1 MKVSRIT
8 VIAIILLLITGVAF
22 TKTQAPIQGKK
33 REIVRQYRTLELLK
47 ILDLSEEE
55 SEVVLPVLK
64 EIDKNRETFHFQQQ
78 QFLNEIEFAIKQN
91 EDEAKISELN
101 NKFMK
106 LPKDFENKR
115 AKLYNKL
122 RSHLSE
128 EQFAKFLVF
137 NRKFTKQLQ
146 ERIKAIHDQPRK
158 HPLPRR

>member
-8 VIAIILLLITGVAF
+8 AIAIILLLIAGSAFAQKPGVNPGR
-22 TKTQAPIQGKK
+22 KG
-33 REIVRQYRTLELLK
+33 EIVKQYRTLELLK

-55 SEVVLPVLK
+55 SEAVLPVLK
-64 EIDKNRETFHFQQQ
+64 EIDKNRETFYFQQQ

-91 EDEAKISELN
+91 ENEAKIAELN
-101 NKFMK
+101 NKLMN

-137 NRKFTKQLQ
+137 NRKFAKQLQ
-146 ERIKAIHDQPRK
+146 ERVKAIHEQPRK

>member
-22 TKTQAPIQGKK
+22 AKTQSPIQGKK

-91 EDEAKISELN
+91 EDETKISELN
-101 NKFMK
+101 NKLIK
-106 LPKDFENKR
+106 LQKDFEKEKI
-115 AKLYNKL
+115 KLHEKL

-137 NRKFTKQLQ
+137 NRKFAEQLR
-146 ERIKAIHDQPRK
+146 ERVKAIHNQPLK
-158 HPLPRR
+158 QPPPRR

>member
-22 TKTQAPIQGKK
+22 AKPQAPIQGKK
-33 REIVRQYRTLELLK
+33 REVVKQYRTLELLK

-55 SEVVLPVLK
+55 SEVVLPILK
-64 EIDKNRETFHFQQQ
+64 EIDKNRETFYFQQQ

-91 EDEAKISELN
+91 EDEAKIAELN
-101 NKFMK
+101 NKLMN

-146 ERIKAIHDQPRK
+146 ERIKAIHNQPWNQPPPKR
-158 HPLPRR
+158 

>member
-22 TKTQAPIQGKK
+22 AKTQALIQGKK

-55 SEVVLPVLK
+55 SEVVLPILK
-64 EIDKNRETFHFQQQ
+64 EIDKNRETFYFQQQ

-91 EDEAKISELN
+91 EDETKISELN

-146 ERIKAIHDQPRK
+146 ERVKAIHDQPWNQ
-158 HPLPRR
+158 PPPRR

>member
-22 TKTQAPIQGKK
+22 AKTQSPIQGKK

-91 EDEAKISELN
+91 EDETKISELN

>member
-22 TKTQAPIQGKK
+22 AKTQAPIQGKK

-55 SEVVLPVLK
+55 SEVVLPILK
-64 EIDKNRETFHFQQQ
+64 EIDKNRETFYFQQQ
-78 QFLNEIEFAIKQN
+78 QLLNEIEFAIKQN
-91 EDEAKISELN
+91 EGEAKIAELN
-101 NKFMK
+101 NKLMK
-106 LPKDFENKR
+106 LPKEFENKR
-115 AKLYNKL
+115 AKFYSKL

-137 NRKFTKQLQ
+137 NRRFKKLLQ
-146 ERIKAIHDQPRK
+146 ERIKAIHNPPLKQP
-158 HPLPRR
+158 PPRR